1 MQVNI
6 TIKWKGLEKGGK
18 DKKLPHTKQ
27 VSLHCLTG
35 IDNFFSTTH
44 L

>member
-6 TIKWKGLEKGGK
+6 NRKWKGLEKGGK
-18 DKKLPHTKQ
+18 DKKLPCTRKI
-27 VSLHCLTG
+27 SLHYLTG

-44 L
+44 P